1 MTTHLLRRP
10 LITGLSAT
18 LAVRLCAIGL
28 TFIQTL
34 ALTRVFGAEVYGTL
48 SLAISV
54 GALTTLALS
63 LGMDQVIMRDLA
75 RIGPAHARTSPIWQN
90 TLGQTARA
98 VIPLATVATLAA
110 VCLTVQ
116 SGNPA
121 FLAIAIS
128 LPLLLAR
135 KFLENW
141 VLGAGAVLRSML
153 ASQIVFPVAITLGA
167 ATLLLGPVPADLR
180 AAGVLYTTAAFASV
194 TAALILAARA
204 IRQTLPPALK
214 ANDLAPL
221 ATGRAL
227 ALVTFGFLASQH
239 IDVLLTGLLSD
250 PTDTALVRVSAR
262 VAEMLGLLRMVA
274 VLHFKPKLAAAYGQ
288 QNRAQLIAQ
297 TRTLTLIFAASGLP
311 LFAASGLPLFAALW
325 LLAPHL
331 LSLFGPEFIAA
342 APVLRLYLIAVALTL
357 LAGPCTL
364 LLTLCDA
371 EKTAARI
378 LWIALAI
385 NLILDLILIPRFG
398 AIGCASANI
407 AALATLSVLG
417 ILATRRL
424 IGIDPSVLALLR
436 KDPT

>member
-1 MTTHLLRRP
+1 MTTSLLRRP
-10 LITGLSAT
+10 ALAALSAT
-18 LAVRLCAIGL
+18 FALRVCAIGL

-34 ALTRVFGAEVYGTL
+34 ALTRVFGAETYGTL

-54 GALTTLALS
+54 GALVTLVLS
-63 LGMDQVIMRDLA
+63 LGMDQVLMRDLA
-75 RIGPAHARTSPIWQN
+75 RIGPAHARRSDVWQN
-90 TLGQTARA
+90 TLGQTMRA
-98 VIPLATVATLAA
+98 VVPLATVVTLAA
-110 VCLTVQ
+110 LCLPAQ

-121 FLAIAIS
+121 FLAIAGC

-141 VLGAGAVLRSML
+141 LLGAGKVLRSML

-167 ATLLLGPVPADLR
+167 ATLLLMPTTADLR
-180 AAGVLYTTAAFASV
+180 AASILYKTATLASV
-194 TAALILAARA
+194 IAALILAAQT
-204 IRQTLPPALK
+204 IRETLPKQLK
-214 ANDLAPL
+214 STDLAPL

-239 IDVLLTGLLSD
+239 IDVLLTGVLSD

-274 VLHFKPKLAAAYGQ
+274 VLHYKPRIAAAYGQ
-288 QNRAQLIAQ
+288 RNRAALQHQ
-297 TRTLTLIFAASGLP
+297 TRALTLIFT
-311 LFAASGLPLFAALW
+311 ASGLPLFAALW
-325 LLAPHL
+325 IFAEPI
-331 LSLFGPEFIAA
+331 LSLFGPEFTAA

-378 LWIALAI
+378 LWAALAV
-385 NLILDLILIPRFG
+385 NLILDLILIPVYG
-398 AIGCASANI
+398 AIGCALANI
-407 AALATLSVLG
+407 AALATLCVLG
-417 ILATRRL
+417 IHATRRRT
-424 IGIDPSVLALLR
+424 GIDPSFLALLR
-436 KDPT
+436 KDPQ

>member
-34 ALTRVFGAEVYGTL
+34 ALTRVFGAEIYGTL

-54 GALTTLALS
+54 GALVTLALS

-116 SGNPA
+116 SGNAA

-135 KFLENW
+135 KLLENW

-180 AAGVLYTTAAFASV
+180 AAGILYTTAALASV
-194 TAALILAARA
+194 TAALILAAGT
-204 IRQTLPPALK
+204 IRQTLPQTLK
-214 ANDLAPL
+214 TTDLAPL

-250 PTDTALVRVSAR
+250 PTDTALVRVCAR

-297 TRTLTLIFAASGLP
+297 TRTHTLIIVTSGH
-311 LFAASGLPLFAALW
+311 PLFAALW

>member
-34 ALTRVFGAEVYGTL
+34 ALTRVFGAEIYGTL

-98 VIPLATVATLAA
+98 VIPLTTVATLAA
-110 VCLTVQ
+110 ICLTAQ
-116 SGNPA
+116 FGNPA

-167 ATLLLGPVPADLR
+167 AALLLGPVPADLR
-180 AAGVLYTTAAFASV
+180 AAGILYTTAALASV
-194 TAALILAARA
+194 TTALILAAGT

-250 PTDTALVRVSAR
+250 PTDTALVRVCAR

-297 TRTLTLIFAASGLP
+297 TRTLTLI
-311 LFAASGLPLFAALW
+311 FAASGLPLFAALW

>member
-98 VIPLATVATLAA
+98 VIPLTTVATLAA

-167 ATLLLGPVPADLR
+167 AALLLGPVPADLH
-180 AAGVLYTTAAFASV
+180 AAGILYTTAALASV
-194 TAALILAARA
+194 TAALILAAGT
-204 IRQTLPPALK
+204 IRQTLPQTLQTT
-214 ANDLAPL
+214 DLAPL

-250 PTDTALVRVSAR
+250 PTDTALVRVCAR

-297 TRTLTLIFAASGLP
+297 TRTLTLIFVTSGLP
-311 LFAASGLPLFAALW
+311 LFATLW

>member
-1 MTTHLLRRP
+1 MTTQLLRSP
-10 LITGLSAT
+10 LIAGLSAT

-34 ALTRVFGAEVYGTL
+34 ALTRVFGAEIYGTL

-54 GALTTLALS
+54 GALLTLALS

-75 RIGPAHARTSPIWQN
+75 RIGPAHAPRSPLWQN
-90 TLGQTARA
+90 TLGQAARA
-98 VIPLATVATLAA
+98 VIPLATVVTLAA
-110 VCLTVQ
+110 LCLTAQ

-121 FLAIAIS
+121 FLAIAVS

-153 ASQIVFPVAITLGA
+153 ASQIVFPVAITVGA
-167 ATLLLGPVPADLR
+167 AILLITPASADLR
-180 AAGVLYTTAAFASV
+180 AAGVLYTTAALSSV
-194 TAALILAARA
+194 VAALILAAGT
-204 IRQTLPPALK
+204 IRQTLPQTLQTT
-214 ANDLAPL
+214 DLAPL

-288 QNRAQLIAQ
+288 QNRAALIAQ
-297 TRTLTLIFAASGLP
+297 TRSLTLIFT
-311 LFAASGLPLFAALW
+311 ASGLPLFAALW
-325 LLAPHL
+325 LLAPQL
-331 LSLFGPEFIAA
+331 LALFGPEFTAA
-342 APVLRLYLIAVALTL
+342 APVLRLYLIAVGLTL
-357 LAGPCTL
+357 LAGPCTM

-378 LWIALAI
+378 LWIALSV
-385 NLILDLILIPRFG
+385 NLILDLILIPKFG
-398 AIGCASANI
+398 AMGCASANI

-417 ILATRRL
+417 IAATRRR
-424 IGIDPSVLALLR
+424 IGIDPSILALLR

>member
-34 ALTRVFGAEVYGTL
+34 ALTRVFGAEIYGTL

-63 LGMDQVIMRDLA
+63 LGMDQVMMRDLA

-116 SGNPA
+116 SGNAA

-135 KFLENW
+135 KLLENW

-180 AAGVLYTTAAFASV
+180 AAGILYTTAALASV
-194 TAALILAARA
+194 TAALILAAGT
-204 IRQTLPPALK
+204 IRQTLPQTLK
-214 ANDLAPL
+214 TTALAPL

-250 PTDTALVRVSAR
+250 PTDTALVRVCAR

-288 QNRAQLIAQ
+288 QNRALLIAQ
-297 TRTLTLIFAASGLP
+297 TRTLTLIFVT
-311 LFAASGLPLFAALW
+311 SGLPLFAALW

-398 AIGCASANI
+398 AIGCATANI

>member
-34 ALTRVFGAEVYGTL
+34 ALTRVFGAEIYGTL

-54 GALTTLALS
+54 GALVTLALS

-116 SGNPA
+116 SGNAA

-135 KFLENW
+135 KLLENW

-180 AAGVLYTTAAFASV
+180 AAGILYTTAALASV
-194 TAALILAARA
+194 TAALILAAGT
-204 IRQTLPPALK
+204 IRQTLPQTLK
-214 ANDLAPL
+214 TTDLAPL

-250 PTDTALVRVSAR
+250 PTDTALVRVCAR

-297 TRTLTLIFAASGLP
+297 TRTLTLIFVT
-311 LFAASGLPLFAALW
+311 SGLPLFAALW